1 MNTSI
6 CLGTVQFG
14 ADYGITNKRG
24 KVPEELVKNI
34 LDYAEKNNIK
44 YLDTA
49 QSYGDAEAVL
59 GRSKKRNAN
68 FRIISKLSSLE
79 NCDITKE
86 TINQLEK
93 RFIKTLNNLECKSIN
108 SFLIHNSND
117 LKRKN
122 SDLLYEWLESLLER
136 NLVKNIGLS
145 IYDLKELNEIP
156 LKKINL
162 IQLPLSIYNQNG
174 LKDGNLRNLSEKGIL
189 IHARSIFLQGLLLN
203 SYKSWPKYFSNKFKT
218 HHLKTELLAKEM
230 DISLLDLC
238 LGFIK
243 KLPFLDSLVI
253 GVTSM
258 EELNQIIY
266 SWNKK
271 NLDFENIDFNNL
283 AWDNCHDLDPRNWAK
298 R

>member
-14 ADYGITNKRG
+14 ADYGITNKSG
-24 KVPEELVKNI
+24 KVPEKLVKNI
-34 LDYAEKNNIK
+34 LYHAEKNNIK

-49 QSYGDAEAVL
+49 QSYGDAEEVI
-59 GRSKKRNAN
+59 GRNKNRNSK
-68 FRIISKLSSLE
+68 FRIISKLSSLD
-79 NCDITKE
+79 NLDITKE

-117 LKRKN
+117 LRRKN
-122 SDLLYEWLESLLER
+122 SDLLFEWLESLVAR
-136 NLVKNIGLS
+136 NLVENIGLS
-145 IYDLKELNEIP
+145 IYDLKELDEIP
-156 LKKINL
+156 TKKINL

-174 LKDGNLRNLSEKGIL
+174 LKNGKLRNLSEEGIL

-203 SYKSWPKYFSNKFKT
+203 SCKTWPKYFSEKFKR

-230 DISLLDLC
+230 NISLLDLC

-243 KLPFLDSLVI
+243 KLFFLDSLVI
-253 GVTSM
+253 GITSM

-271 NLDFENIDFNNL
+271 NLDFANIDFDKLSWNNPY
-283 AWDNCHDLDPRNWAK
+283 DLDPRNWANI
-298 R
+298 